1 MSDVTVK
8 ADGTIVTAT
17 PAIYAAY
24 GEVME
29 QVQVVGKTG
38 RNTQQNYSFRGVDDV
53 VNAVGPALRAHR
65 VGVRPRIIEAKHR
78 DFLDKNG
85 KTVHEAI
92 VTMGYTLFSTVDGSE
107 LPEGEAIGEAAD
119 YADKATMQA
128 ESVAYRT
135 YWLQAVC
142 IPTDQPDPD
151 EKGIQRGDMDT
162 PANETVIGQL
172 KRDLDSLPDAERF
185 RTIIKTAFVRMF
197 GTPDELTANQQVAA
211 VEYVA
216 AMTAIATAR
225 AEAVAPEA
233 AVSEPQGD
241 VSPADAPTTAPP
253 AQNGSQPAEPGD
265 DEAVWMNLATEAG
278 MTRAQL
284 LKAARNICKNHDQP
298 EPVKIGDIPD
308 DVGVATALI
317 DFIEAKKAGTA

>member
-1 MSDVTVK
+1 MSAEPDFSVK
-8 ADGTIVTAT
+8 P

-24 GEVME
+24 GAVMDEV
-29 QVQVVGKTG
+29 QAIGKTQ
-38 RNTQQNYSFRGVDDV
+38 RNESQNYSFRGVDAV
-53 VNAVGPALRAHR
+53 INAVGPKLREHGIGVAPR
-65 VGVRPRIIEAKHR
+65 VISQSHR
-78 DFLDKNG
+78 DFLSDRG
-85 KTVHEAI
+85 KTQHEAI
-92 VTMGYTLFSTVDGSE
+92 VEMGYTLFSTVDGSH
-107 LPEGEAIGEAAD
+107 LPEMSACGEASD
-119 YADKATMQA
+119 FSDKATSQA

-135 YWLQAVC
+135 LWIQALC
-142 IPTDQPDPD
+142 IPTGMPDPD
-151 EKGIQRGDMDT
+151 ESGVVRGGIDT

-172 KRDLDSLPDAERF
+172 KRDLDSLPDALRF
-185 RTIIKTAFVRMF
+185 RTIVKTAFVRMF
-197 GTPDELTANQQVAA
+197 GAPDELTANQQVAA

-216 AMTAIATAR
+216 AMTAIASAR

-241 VSPADAPTTAPP
+241 ASPADGPTTAPP
-253 AQNGSQPAEPGD
+253 AQNGSQPAEGGD